1 MSNIGNV
8 GLNGMSGSQRRTLK
22 REFDPRAFSRRAAD
36 QVITA
41 TTDIA
46 LIEKFAEQHPNKHV
60 KRHAKHRVEKLKA
73 GTITVDA
80 VTGAVTDVSAGA
92 SLGAAVVD
100 LVNIINNALAEPNP
114 EMVAE
119 QVSPAVSETAE
130 PSEFDRLV
138 ARFKAE
144 GKPNPEKSAR
154 SSMAAKAQAAAKR
167 AKALGASA

>member
-73 GTITVDA
+73 GTVTADAVVDA
-80 VTGAVTDVSAGA
+80 VADAVISEVAQSIPEPVAAVT
-92 SLGAAVVD
+92 
-100 LVNIINNALAEPNP
+100 N
-114 EMVAE
+114 
-119 QVSPAVSETAE
+119 ETE